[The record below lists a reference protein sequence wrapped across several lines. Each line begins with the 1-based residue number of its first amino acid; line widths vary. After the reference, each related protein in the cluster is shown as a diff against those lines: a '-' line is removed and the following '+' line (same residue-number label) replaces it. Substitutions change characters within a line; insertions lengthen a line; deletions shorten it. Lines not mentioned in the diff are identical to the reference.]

1 MDYFWHMF
9 FRIVFL
15 ITITSCLS
23 FTATSQKKWNL
34 PECIQYAMDNNLLV
48 KQAQI
53 QTRFNELILKQS
65 KLSQFPNLSYAGNV
79 AYSSGR
85 NQDPTSYS
93 LITKGYLSSSMSL
106 QTGVEL
112 FNWYSKRNTIEANVI
127 EVDAAKAAVEKQR
140 NDIALIV
147 ANAYL
152 QILLA
157 KEQYKIA
164 EVQLQQS
171 QAQLA
176 NVKKLVR
183 AGALPELNAAE
194 LEAQVATDSA
204 NVISAR
210 GNVDINFFFLK
221 TYMNIDASQSIEIDE
236 PPADKIPVENIAD
249 LQPEY
254 VYSLALKNLPQ
265 QRVNDLKYMAAQKT
279 MQAQRGAMMPTV
291 SAFGSLGTSYNNQ
304 ARVIDGVTFFT
315 APIGKVTV
323 GGTNYDVL
331 PLQPFSNYNFSKS
344 HLFNQYG
351 DNFRQSIGLSIN
363 VPLFNGGILRTNY
376 ERSKLNIETIG
387 LQKEQD
393 NQKLKQDI
401 YQAYNAAL
409 IAMEKYN
416 ASKKIVEAAQRTYDF
431 STKRYNVGMLSTFE
445 LTTNQNNLYR
455 AKVEQV
461 LNQFDYVFKV
471 KVLEFYKGQ
480 GLRL

>member
-1 MDYFWHMF
+1 MLLRSAF
-9 FRIVFL
+9 
-15 ITITSCLS
+15 S
-23 FTATSQKKWNL
+23 FIILFSLTVSAQTPKKWNL
-34 PECIQYAMDNNLLV
+34 LQCIQYAMDNNLLV

-53 QTRFNELILKQS
+53 QTRLNELIVKQS
-65 KLSQFPNLSYAGNV
+65 KLSKYPNITYGGNV
-79 AYSSGR
+79 AFSSGR
-85 NQDPTSYS
+85 NQDPTSFS
-93 LITKGYLSSSMSL
+93 LITKSYLSSSMTL

-112 FNWYSKRNTIEANVI
+112 FNWYSKRNTIAANVI

-147 ANAYL
+147 ANSYL

-157 KEQYKIA
+157 KEQHRIA
-164 EVQLQQS
+164 QVQLQQS
-171 QAQLA
+171 QSQLA
-176 NVKKLVR
+176 NIRKLVK

-210 GNVDINFFFLK
+210 GNIDIDFFFLK
-221 TYMNIDASQSIEIDE
+221 TYMNIDASQPIDIED
-236 PPADKIPVENIAD
+236 PPAGNIPVENIVN

-265 QRVNDLKYMAAQKT
+265 QRVNDLKYLAAQKNSLA
-279 MQAQRGAMMPTV
+279 MKGEMMPTI

-315 APIGKVTV
+315 NPIGKVTV

-331 PLQPFSNYNFSKS
+331 PLQPFSNYNYSKS
-344 HLFNQYG
+344 HLFNQYT
-351 DNFRQSIGLSIN
+351 DNFRQSVGLSIN
-363 VPLFNGGILRTNY
+363 IPIFNGSTLRTNY
-376 ERSKLNIETIG
+376 ERSKLDIESIG
-387 LQKEQD
+387 LQREQD

-409 IAMEKYN
+409 IAMEKFN
-416 ASKKIVEAAQRTYDF
+416 ASKKIVDAAQRTYDF
-431 STKRYNVGMLSTFE
+431 SSKRFNVGMLSTFE

-455 AKVEQV
+455 AKVEQA
-461 LNQFDYVFKV
+461 LNEFDYVFKV

-480 GLRL
+480 GLKL

>member
-1 MDYFWHMF
+1 
-9 FRIVFL
+9 
-15 ITITSCLS
+15 
-23 FTATSQKKWNL
+23 
-34 PECIQYAMDNNLLV
+34 MDNNLLV

-53 QTRFNELILKQS
+53 QVRLNELVLKQS
-65 KLSQFPNLSYAGNV
+65 KLSQFPQLTYGGNV
-79 AYSSGR
+79 AYSSGN
-85 NQDPTSYS
+85 NQDPTNFG
-93 LITKGYLSSSMSL
+93 LITKSYLSSSMTL

-112 FNWYSKRNTIEANVI
+112 FNWYSKRNTIAANLI
-127 EVDAAKAAVEKQR
+127 QTDAAKAAVEKQR
-140 NDIALIV
+140 SDIALIV

-157 KEQYKIA
+157 KEQHRIA

-176 NVKKLVR
+176 NVRKLVK

-210 GNVDINFFFLK
+210 GNIDINFFFLK
-221 TYMNIDASQSIEIDE
+221 TYMNVDASQPMDIDD
-236 PPADKIPVENIAD
+236 PPAGKIPVENIAD

-254 VYSLALKNLPQ
+254 VYALALKNLPQ
-265 QRVNDLKYMAAQKT
+265 QRVNDLKYLAAQKNT
-279 MQAQRGAMMPTV
+279 LALRGEMMPTI
-291 SAFGSLGTSYNNQ
+291 SAFGSLGTSFNNQ
-304 ARVIDGVTFFT
+304 ARSINGVTFFT

-331 PLQPFSNYNFSKS
+331 PLQPFQNYTYGKPG
-344 HLFNQYG
+344 LFTQYG

-363 VPLFNGGILRTNY
+363 VPIFTSGTLRTNY
-376 ERSKLNIETIG
+376 ERSKLNIESLGI
-387 LQKEQD
+387 QRDQD

-409 IAMEKYN
+409 IAMEKFN
-416 ASKKIVEAAQRTYDF
+416 ASKKIVEATQRTYDF
-431 STKRYNVGMLSTFE
+431 STKRFNVGMLSTFE

-455 AKVEQV
+455 AKLELV
-461 LNQFDYVFKV
+461 LNEFDYVFKV

-480 GLRL
+480 GLKL

>member
-1 MDYFWHMF
+1 MLL
-9 FRIVFL
+9 RIL
-15 ITITSCLS
+15 ISLICFSSLS
-23 FTATSQKKWNL
+23 TNAQAPQKWNL
-34 PECIQYAMDNNLLV
+34 LQCIQYAMDNNLLV

-53 QTRFNELILKQS
+53 QTRLNELILKQS
-65 KLSQFPNLSYAGNV
+65 KLSQFPNLTYGGNV

-85 NQDPTSYS
+85 NQDPTSFS
-93 LITKGYLSSSMSL
+93 LITKSYLSSSMTL

-112 FNWYSKRNTIEANVI
+112 FNWFSKRNTIAANVI

-140 NDIALIV
+140 SDIALIV

-157 KEQYKIA
+157 KEQYHIS
-164 EVQLQQS
+164 EIQLQQS

-176 NVKKLVR
+176 NVRKLVR

-204 NVISAR
+204 TVISAK
-210 GNVDINFFFLK
+210 GNIDINYFFLK
-221 TYMNIDASQSIEIDE
+221 TYMNIDAAQPLEIDE

-254 VYSLALKNLPQ
+254 VFSLALKNLPQ
-265 QRVNDLKYMAAQKT
+265 QRVNDLKYLAAQKNKE
-279 MQAQRGAMMPTV
+279 ALKGAMMPTI
-291 SAFGSLGTSYNNQ
+291 SAFGSLGTSFNNRAQ
-304 ARVIDGVTFFT
+304 TVDGVTFYT
-315 APIGKVTV
+315 VPIGKVTV

-331 PLQPFSNYNFSKS
+331 PVQPFSSYTFTKPG
-344 HLFNQYG
+344 LFTQYG

-363 VPLFNGGILRTNY
+363 VPIFNGGSLRTNY
-376 ERSKLNIETIG
+376 ERSKLNIESLG
-387 LQKEQD
+387 LQREQD

-409 IAMEKYN
+409 VAMEKFN
-416 ASKKIVEAAQRTYDF
+416 ASKKIVEAAQRTFDF
-431 STKRYNVGMLSTFE
+431 SSKRFNVGMLSTFE
-445 LTTNQNNLYR
+445 LTTNQNNLFK
-455 AKVEQV
+455 AKLQQV
-461 LNQFDYVFKV
+461 LDEFDYVFKI

-480 GLRL
+480 GLKL

>member
-1 MDYFWHMF
+1 MILLLF
-9 FRIVFL
+9 VSV
-15 ITITSCLS
+15 TID
-23 FTATSQKKWNL
+23 AQQKWNL
-34 PECIQYAMDNNLLV
+34 LQCIQYAMDNNLLV

-53 QTRFNELILKQS
+53 QTRLNELVLKQS
-65 KLSQFPNLSYAGNV
+65 KLSQYPSLTYGGNV

-85 NQDPTSYS
+85 NQDPTSFS

-112 FNWYSKRNTIEANVI
+112 FNWYSKRNTIAANVI

-140 NDIALIV
+140 SDIALIV

-157 KEQYKIA
+157 KEQQKIA

-176 NVKKLVR
+176 NVRKLVK

-221 TYMNIDASQSIEIDE
+221 TYMNIDAAQPLEIDE

-265 QRVNDLKYMAAQKT
+265 QRVNDLKYLAAQKT
-279 MQAQRGAMMPTV
+279 TAAQRGAMMPTI
-291 SAFGSLGTSYNNQ
+291 SMFGSLGTSYNNQ
-304 ARVIDGVTFFT
+304 ARIIDGVTTFT

-323 GGTNYDVL
+323 AGTNYDVL
-331 PLQPFSNYNFSKS
+331 PLQPFSSYNYSKS
-344 HLFNQYG
+344 HLFNQYT

-363 VPLFNGGILRTNY
+363 VPIFNGGILRTAY
-376 ERSKLNIETIG
+376 ERSKLNIESIG
-387 LQKEQD
+387 LQREQD

-431 STKRYNVGMLSTFE
+431 SSKRYTVGMLSTFE
-445 LTTNQNNLYR
+445 LTTNLNNLYK

-480 GLRL
+480 GLKF

>member
-1 MDYFWHMF
+1 MLL
-9 FRIVFL
+9 RIIFSIL
-15 ITITSCLS
+15 IIPNLKSGAQTP
-23 FTATSQKKWNL
+23 QKWNL
-34 PECIQYAMDNNLLV
+34 LQCIQYAMDNNLLV

-53 QTRFNELILKQS
+53 QTRLNELILKQS
-65 KLSQFPNLSYAGNV
+65 RLSQYPNLTYGGNV

-85 NQDPTSYS
+85 NQDPTSFS
-93 LITKGYLSSSMSL
+93 LITKSYLSSSMTL
-106 QTGVEL
+106 QSGVEL
-112 FNWYSKRNTIEANVI
+112 FNWYSKRNTIAANVI

-140 NDIALIV
+140 SDIALIV

-157 KEQYKIA
+157 KEQHRIA

-176 NVKKLVR
+176 NIRKLVK
-183 AGALPELNAAE
+183 AGSLPELNAAE

-210 GNVDINFFFLK
+210 GNIDINYFFLK
-221 TYMNIDASQSIEIDE
+221 TYMNIDASQPIEIDE
-236 PPADKIPVENIAD
+236 PPADRIPVENIAD

-265 QRVNDLKYMAAQKT
+265 QRVNDLKYLAAQKNA
-279 MQAQRGAMMPTV
+279 QAQRGAMMPTI
-291 SAFGSLGTSYNNQ
+291 SAFGSLGTSFNNQ
-304 ARVIDGVTFFT
+304 ARNIGGVTFYT
-315 APIGKVTV
+315 VPIGNVTV
-323 GGTNYDVL
+323 GGTKYDVL
-331 PLQPFSNYNFSKS
+331 PAQPFSNYSYTKPG
-344 HLFNQYG
+344 LFTQYG

-376 ERSKLNIETIG
+376 ERSTLNIESLG

-409 IAMEKYN
+409 IALEKFN

-431 STKRYNVGMLSTFE
+431 SSKRFNVGMLSTFE

-455 AKVEQV
+455 AKLEQV
-461 LNQFDYVFKV
+461 LNEFDYVFKM

-480 GLRL
+480 GLKL